1 MKIGIDARLY
11 SQTGVGRYIRNLIDQ
26 LKIIDTKNSYVIF
39 LNSKDYKGFVLPS
52 VGWEKRK
59 VDIHWHSLAEQI
71 LLPNI
76 LLKEKCDLIHFP
88 YFSTPILYSGKFVI
102 TIHDLIMN
110 HFSTGYASSLPL
122 PLYKLKF
129 IFYRLI
135 MQAALKKSAKII
147 AVSKATKQ
155 EIKNHYSMP
164 DSKISVI
171 YEASEITHETEDV
184 SRNNLSDKKYFLYVG
199 NAYPHKN
206 LETVISAFKK
216 ISDNYKNVQLILV
229 GGKDYF
235 YTRLL
240 NKIMEQKIPN
250 IVLRVSVSDNELIY
264 LYKNAVGLILPSFME
279 GFGLPAVEAMTL
291 GCPVIASK
299 IPSLTEV
306 CGQAATYFNPLDSDE
321 LREIIIQYLENAD
334 PKIRTKQIQLGCKQ
348 SKKYSWEKTA
358 KETLQT
364 YESCTGL

>member
-11 SQTGVGRYIRNLIDQ
+11 SQTGVGRYIRNLIKE
-26 LKIIDTKNSYVIF
+26 LEKIDTKNDYVIF
-39 LNSKDYKGFVLPS
+39 LLPKDSDKIILKSPQ
-52 VGWEKRK
+52 WTKK
-59 VDIHWHSLAEQI
+59 TINIKWHSLREQI
-71 LLPNI
+71 LLPFI
-76 LLKEKCDLIHFP
+76 LDKEKCDLIHFP
-88 YFSTPILYSGKFVI
+88 YFSVPILYRGKFLI
-102 TIHDLIMN
+102 TVHDLIMN

-135 MQAALKKSAKII
+135 MQIALKKSAKII

-155 EIKNHYSMP
+155 EIIDHYSMP
-164 DSKISVI
+164 DSQISVI
-171 YEASEITHETEDV
+171 YEASEITHKTEDI
-184 SRNNLSDKKYFLYVG
+184 SQNNLSDKKYFLYVG

-206 LETVISAFKK
+206 LETVVSAFKK
-216 ISDNYKNVQLILV
+216 ISDNYVNVQLILV
-229 GGKDYF
+229 GGRDYF

-240 NKIMEQKIPN
+240 NKIMEQKISN
-250 IVLRVSVSDNELIY
+250 IILRVSVSDNELIY
-264 LYKNAVGLILPSFME
+264 LYKNAVGLIVPSFME

-299 IPSLTEV
+299 ISSLLEI

-321 LREIIIQYLENAD
+321 LRKIIIQYLENAD
-334 PKIRTKQIQLGCKQ
+334 PKVRTEQIQLGFEQ
-348 SKKYSWEKTA
+348 VKKYTWRKAAEKTL
-358 KETLQT
+358 EI